1 LYYFVDYCFSSFLTI
16 LTLKRAGFFGSD
28 WWEGAVFSVLI
39 SGGSRRS
46 PAPKERGAMRR
57 GQACPPSRAAQAR
70 RAGIPRQQVAEK
82 TNPGASELTE
92 SPTLGVKVWSYTKLS
107 AYLRS

>member
-1 LYYFVDYCFSSFLTI
+1 MPRRLASYYYFDYCFSSFLPI

-46 PAPKERGAMRR
+46 PAPKERGTMR
-57 GQACPPSRAAQAR
+57 
-70 RAGIPRQQVAEK
+70 
-82 TNPGASELTE
+82 
-92 SPTLGVKVWSYTKLS
+92 SP
-107 AYLRS
+107 ALRDADK